1 MHAHTPTHHTCTWT
15 CFHVHVGEY
24 KQLYMCMLVHTFL
37 PSIMCTVNKL
47 DTASYR
53 NKETHRPSSSALG
66 PPQSG
71 PQVPWKQSL
80 FISVGGVQGRIQG
93 GFVGFGRTPLRLIY
107 LLATQTLATVPFLGQ
122 LLLRAEL
129 ILGCKLLKT
138 PNKPNSGVLKLT
150 RHWLIRN
157 TNHVT

>member
-1 MHAHTPTHHTCTWT
+1 M
-15 CFHVHVGEY
+15 
-24 KQLYMCMLVHTFL
+24 QLYMCMLVHTFL

-80 FISVGGVQGRIQG
+80 FISVGGVPFGTFPVPSGAVPAVLFFCSRCHGSGLQPNV
-93 GFVGFGRTPLRLIY
+93 VGHCETSCSTHCQQL
-107 LLATQTLATVPFLGQ
+107 QVP
-122 LLLRAEL
+122 
-129 ILGCKLLKT
+129 
-138 PNKPNSGVLKLT
+138 
-150 RHWLIRN
+150 
-157 TNHVT
+157 